1 LVHCGLEEIDAT
13 GRSVFR
19 RIDGMSGWVAHEMLL
34 WRKVVI
40 LSGGSGAL
48 IPRRVFKEVGGFD
61 IGLSTAADWDLCY
74 RIACRWPVAFVP
86 EVLFRYRLH
95 PNNMHNNVHTMER
108 DMMCIYRKA
117 FAGVTHKSS
126 ASHQPALARI
136 RRRSYANLHAV
147 LAGSFL
153 SNGQYRAFM
162 HHAWRSLRLGPDN
175 LARFRG
181 FLVHVYQHCRV
192 FQKPETLRHSRGK
205 KS

>member
-1 LVHCGLEEIDAT
+1 VALEEIDAE
-13 GRSVFR
+13 GRSIFR
-19 RIDGMSGWVAHEMLL
+19 RTDGLSGFVAHEMLL

-48 IPRRVFKEVGGFD
+48 IPRAVFEEVGGFD
-61 IGLSTAADWDLCY
+61 PQLSTAADWDLCY
-74 RIACRWPVAFVP
+74 RVACRWPVAFVP

-95 PNNMHNNVHTMER
+95 RSSMHNNVRIMER
-108 DMMCIYRKA
+108 DMMHIYRKA
-117 FAGVTHKSS
+117 FAGVSRRSS
-126 ASHQPALARI
+126 ASYNPALARI

-153 SNGQYRAFM
+153 SRGEYRAFA

-181 FLVHVYQHCRV
+181 FLVHLYQHCCF
-192 FQKPETLRHSRGK
+192 FQKSRDL
-205 KS
+205 